1 MEGIFV
7 SYRREDTSGHAGRIF
22 DHLKEELGSD
32 RVFMD
37 VAGIEPGTDF
47 VEAIDRAVGS
57 CAVLLVVIGRNW
69 LTCTDTSGRRR
80 LDDPKDFIR
89 LETATA
95 LRRGIRVI
103 PVLVQGAAMPAEE
116 NLPEELRPLAR
127 RQGYELTDTHWTSD
141 MRQLIETLKK
151 GLGITP
157 PQPAPT
163 PAPPTPPPSPAP
175 APKKSGRLLGIVA
188 AVIAV
193 LVVVSVVSQIKSGP
207 RPGTGTSGTTV
218 IVPGGTGDSDQ
229 GIAAPNLIGLHHDAA
244 VTELSGSGLVLG
256 TVTTRPADQPP
267 GTVLD
272 QRPLPGQMLRPG
284 TPVDILVAVQQ
295 QQPAI
300 NLTGMWAG
308 SDGLVYS
315 LRQSGTGIE
324 FVGGYPNQ
332 RPFITGGGVV
342 RGGTVDL
349 EFVRHSDGSQG
360 AARFAIAANGAQL
373 QGEFVNR
380 MTGERGVMNLQRY

>member
-7 SYRREDTSGHAGRIF
+7 SYRREDSSGHSGRIF
-22 DHLKEELGSD
+22 DHLKEELGSE

-69 LTCTDTSGRRR
+69 LSCTDSSGQRR

-103 PVLVQGAAMPAEE
+103 PVLVQGATMPAEE
-116 NLPEELRPLAR
+116 LLPDELKPLAR

-141 MRQLIETLKK
+141 MGQLVETLKK
-151 GLGITP
+151 GLGITS
-157 PQPAPT
+157 
-163 PAPPTPPPSPAP
+163 PPSTPSPSP
-175 APKKSGRLLGIVA
+175 APKKSGWLLGMGAVAIIVL
-188 AVIAV
+188 AVMA
-193 LVVVSVVSQIKSGP
+193 VVSQNKIGP
-207 RPGTGTSGTTV
+207 TSRSGTSV
-218 IVPGGTGDSDQ
+218 VVPGGAGSGDQ
-229 GIAAPNLIGLHHDAA
+229 GIAVPNLIGLHREAA
-244 VTELSGSGLVLG
+244 TGELSGRGLVLG

-272 QRPLPGQMLRPG
+272 QRPAAGQMLRAG
-284 TPVDILVAVQQ
+284 TPVDILIAEL
-295 QQPAI
+295 QQPVI
-300 NLTGMWAG
+300 NLSGMWAG

-315 LRQSGTGIE
+315 IRQGGTGIE
-324 FVGGYPNQ
+324 LAGGYPNQ
-332 RPFITGGGVV
+332 PPFITAGGAI

-349 EFVRHSDGSQG
+349 EFVRHVDGARG
-360 AARFAIAANGAQL
+360 AVRFTIVANGAQL
-373 QGEFVNR
+373 QGEYVNR
-380 MTGERGVMNLQRY
+380 MTGERGIINLQRY